1 MITHG
6 WGEILFPGD
15 VAMTAFDK
23 GSSIGFA
30 TPTTFGARLVR
41 KGGRKPSIF
50 TSLPISS
57 LEYRDEHATKTGYCD
72 YGFAL
77 LVWDDW
83 GNLTRFYF
91 ADKVDHNAL
100 LAECEANLP
109 RKEM

>member
-23 GSSIGFA
+23 GSNIGFA

-57 LEYRDEHATKTGYCD
+57 ANYRVERPTKAGYCD
-72 YGFAL
+72 YGFGI
-77 LVWDDW
+77 LVGDDW
-83 GNLTRFYF
+83 GNITRFYF
-91 ADKVDHNAL
+91 ANRYDHAAL